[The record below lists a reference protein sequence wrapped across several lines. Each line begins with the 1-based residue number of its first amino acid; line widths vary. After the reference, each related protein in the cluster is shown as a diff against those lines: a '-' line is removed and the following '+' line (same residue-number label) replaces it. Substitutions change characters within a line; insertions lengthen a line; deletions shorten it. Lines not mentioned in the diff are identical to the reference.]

1 MRADCKNLQRSQILV
16 SLSQMDAIEI
26 RFIRPRVQFG
36 VWFQK
41 YELVKNFFYRRG
53 GKEVVI
59 GEMQLSREFH
69 SVRGMDI
76 FIIPS
81 LILSQLE
88 LSMKELPKSTPSILM
103 KNGDHAICSG

>member
-1 MRADCKNLQRSQILV
+1 M
-16 SLSQMDAIEI
+16 
-26 RFIRPRVQFG
+26 
-36 VWFQK
+36 WFQK